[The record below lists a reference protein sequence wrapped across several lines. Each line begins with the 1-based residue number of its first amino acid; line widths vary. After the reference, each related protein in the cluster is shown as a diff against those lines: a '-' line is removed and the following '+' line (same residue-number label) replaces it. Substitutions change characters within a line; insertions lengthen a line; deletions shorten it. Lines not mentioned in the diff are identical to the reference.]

1 MTESGRD
8 VMARYVGEE
17 NMQSGSAYLE
27 RLDPELHRYIVDFVF
42 GEVYADDVLDP
53 KTRAL
58 CTVAMLAALNQ
69 QFQLGAWVRNARNT
83 GATDEEL
90 RAVFRQAAVYA
101 GFPSAWNALAT
112 MKAALERFDESDQE
126 GEP

>member
-1 MTESGRD
+1 
-8 VMARYVGEE
+8 MARYVGEE

-69 QFQLGAWVRNARNT
+69 PFQLGAWVRNAHNT
-83 GATDEEL
+83 GATEEEL

-101 GFPSAWNALAT
+101 GFPSTWNALAT
-112 MKAALERFDESDQE
+112 MKTALERLDESDQKV
-126 GEP
+126 EP